1 MGFEVCF
8 GALKKHIELPRLVD
22 ESICYCSKRYLPEMY
37 NEECEERARC
47 LVAFDLVSF
56 ELPVRGVNSD
66 LQRPMWPRMLRRL
79 LHFLGGSF

>member
-1 MGFEVCF
+1 MGIEVCF
-8 GALKKHIELPRLVD
+8 GALKKHMLLQQ
-22 ESICYCSKRYLPEMY
+22 YLPEMY

-47 LVAFDLVSF
+47 LVAFDLVPF